1 MILTSNITVYS
12 NTIIGIGTIVN
23 SNTTIGVDGS
33 MWAWGPNNKKFYM
46 GDLNQK
52 SFMEVWHS
60 EEFINLRKK
69 HLLKDVSGSVCEH
82 CIAFA
87 GEECINP

>member
-1 MILTSNITVYS
+1 VFILPHISC
-12 NTIIGIGTIVN
+12 
-23 SNTTIGVDGS
+23 DGRVS
-33 MWAWGPNNKKFYM
+33 ACYYDNNKKFYM